1 MYSYF
6 NIIGSFDMGIAVYAP
21 VIDWFANPVLAA
33 VLMGLLVGV
42 SVLAFD
48 GFIQYFNSRKPS
60 RK

>member
-1 MYSYF
+1 
-6 NIIGSFDMGIAVYAP
+6 MGIAVYAP